1 MQAGQVI
8 GRVVASHK
16 YETLE
21 GAKLLLIQPLTWEKK
36 PSGDPLVA
44 ADTVGAGAG
53 ELVFWVAAR
62 EAAMA
67 LGGTSLSDMPCSDYP
82 GGTLRTGEQKVN
94 QHGVPDRL
102 RSIPSK
108 RRVFIDLCGVD
119 HLGRD
124 PRFDVVVNLLSVE
137 HRERVL
143 IKVGVESDDPAI
155 PTISEI
161 YAGANFYERE
171 TWDLFGIVFEGHPDL
186 TRLLMPDEWEG
197 HPLRKD
203 FRVGSVP
210 VEFKATR

>member
-1 MQAGQVI
+1 MSEGVVLLESLRPTLAAIESATPIMFTPRSGPTQVI
-8 GRVVASHK
+8 LEIPRQDYVALVTAVRDAG
-16 YETLE
+16 YET
-21 GAKLLLIQPLTWEKK
+21 
-36 PSGDPLVA
+36 
-44 ADTVGAGAG
+44 
-53 ELVFWVAAR
+53 
-62 EAAMA
+62 
-67 LGGTSLSDMPCSDYP
+67 
-82 GGTLRTGEQKVN
+82 
-94 QHGVPDRL
+94 
-102 RSIPSK
+102 
-108 RRVFIDLCGVD
+108 FIDLCGVD

-143 IKVGVESDDPAI
+143 IKVGVENDDPTI